1 MGWKVHKG
9 MQTLSGL
16 VLYVWLTSI
25 TSYVAISPA
34 SFRIGDIVEAQLS
47 FIAYP
52 TRNGH
57 TSMRLVLRSIALLNG
72 QFTQVRLSY
81 LVFEQS

>member
-1 MGWKVHKG
+1 

-57 TSMRLVLRSIALLNG
+57 TLMRLVLRLIALLNG